1 MDRRADGLATGGG
14 ARVPEQVSL
23 ARLYLLR
30 GMYLGNFALLG
41 SGIWPK
47 LIGLHRAWEPLP
59 AAVFCFWA
67 ALGALSG
74 LGLRYPLAMLPLLL
88 LQLVYKVAW
97 LLAVWLPLG
106 AADVRVAGL
115 HLPGGVD
122 LSVVFIVGA
131 VLDLV
136 VIPWPYVVGRF
147 VKAPGDRWSD
157 RRHAHTRHSPHP
169 GVRPAFQPDASLT
182 GAHVASRRS

>member
-1 MDRRADGLATGGG
+1 
-14 ARVPEQVSL
+14 
-23 ARLYLLR
+23 
-30 GMYLGNFALLG
+30 
-41 SGIWPK
+41 
-47 LIGLHRAWEPLP
+47 LHRAWEPLP
-59 AAVFCFWA
+59 AALFCFWA

-88 LQLVYKVAW
+88 LQLFYKLTW

-106 AADVRVAGL
+106 AANVSVAGL

-136 VIPWPYVVGRF
+136 VIPWPSVVTRF
-147 VKAPGDRWSD
+147 VKAHGDRWSD
-157 RRHAHTRHSPHP
+157 RSHAHTPHSSHP
-169 GVRPAFQPDASLT
+169 GVRAAFESDESLT
-182 GAHVASRRS
+182 

>member
-1 MDRRADGLATGGG
+1 MDKHAERPATGGG
-14 ARVPEQVSL
+14 AGVSEHVSL

-41 SGIWPK
+41 SGVWPK

-88 LQLVYKVAW
+88 LQLFYKLVW

-106 AADVRVAGL
+106 ATNVRV
-115 HLPGGVD
+115 
-122 LSVVFIVGA
+122 
-131 VLDLV
+131 
-136 VIPWPYVVGRF
+136 
-147 VKAPGDRWSD
+147 
-157 RRHAHTRHSPHP
+157 
-169 GVRPAFQPDASLT
+169 
-182 GAHVASRRS
+182 